1 VIGKRLKNQRNSWSL
16 VYKYEEFFLI
26 LCDVSSSAHVP
37 DLFVPCYCT
46 MQRAAI
52 ELDSE
57 LTPKPTEICIF
68 LQVNAR
74 TPPVL

>member
-1 VIGKRLKNQRNSWSL
+1 MSIENLSDLVRRL
-16 VYKYEEFFLI
+16 I
-26 LCDVSSSAHVP
+26 IAHVP
-37 DLFVPCYCT
+37 DFLVPCYCT
-46 MQRAAI
+46 MQKAAI

-57 LTPKPTEICIF
+57 LTPKATEICIF